1 MYYDLVKCMRYGFYI
16 IVLWFERVNKVWMDY
31 TSIKVVDICQLM
43 YINDFIK
50 VVMLVSRHDVGHV
63 NKNNNIDNND
73 YNNNNKII
81 I

>member
-1 MYYDLVKCMRYGFYI
+1 
-16 IVLWFERVNKVWMDY
+16 MDY